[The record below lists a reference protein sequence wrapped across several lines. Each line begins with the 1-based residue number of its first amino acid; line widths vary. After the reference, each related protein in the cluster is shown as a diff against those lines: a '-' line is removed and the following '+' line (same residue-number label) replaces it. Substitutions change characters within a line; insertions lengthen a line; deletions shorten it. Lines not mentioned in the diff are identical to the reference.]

1 MSDSEGPAQLV
12 TPGPQPEEAGEEGAE
27 AGRSDEE
34 IAAEV
39 TELNAKVSGWI
50 YELAVFNKT
59 NLAKRGS
66 DLLDPIVAEGEGVAA
81 PPLGGTGLPG
91 GLTIPG
97 APAPK

>member
-1 MSDSEGPAQLV
+1 MSGERGTTCRSSRSLRR
-12 TPGPQPEEAGEEGAE
+12 TLPEEEAE

-39 TELNAKVSGWI
+39 TELNAKVGGWV

-66 DLLDPIVAEGEGVAA
+66 DLLDPIVAEGEGAAA
-81 PPLGGTGLPG
+81 PPLGGAGLPG